1 MVLSLA
7 SSTSCVLDASSV
19 LGRTEPRLWTP
30 PLRPLTPDTSMGFEQ
45 IEFARDVVR
54 MPLDPWQEWLV
65 VHAGEL
71 LPDGRPRFRVVL
83 VLVSRQNGK
92 TTVPKLLTL
101 HWMYVDRFPMVLGV
115 SSKLEYAREVWMAS
129 INLAKATPELA
140 AEIVNVRT
148 ANGQEEF
155 AIAGGARAKIAAAND
170 DAGRSLS
177 IDRLYV
183 DELRQHHSYT
193 AWAAA
198 ESTMNARPYAQ
209 AWLLSNAGSDASIV
223 LNDLREAALSGVDE
237 RLGVFE
243 WSADENADPTD
254 LEALAQANPNLG
266 RRLNADTLLASAR
279 RAVELGGEALTTFKT
294 ENMCI
299 RVQVLNPAID
309 PGDWKG
315 CCDPAP
321 LDVEQRQRLAACVDL
336 SPDGSHATLAA
347 AVVLADGRVRVETVH
362 EWTGPDA
369 ATQLERELPAWAER
383 VRPTVLGWYPGG
395 PAAAVAARLVD
406 RRKEGV
412 RGWPPRGV
420 RVAEIRGEMTAVC
433 MGFAKEVKA
442 RTLAHSGQSMPGAQ
456 VAKAERLRRG
466 DGWVF
471 TRAGGQVDAVYAMAG
486 AVHLVR
492 TMPKLRAVSRRTRS
506 AS

>member
-1 MVLSLA
+1 M
-7 SSTSCVLDASSV
+7 SSV

-30 PLRPLTPDTSMGFEQ
+30 PLRPLTPETSVGFEQ
-45 IEFARDVVR
+45 VEFARDVVR

-101 HWMYVDRFPMVLGV
+101 HWMYVDRWPMTLGV
-115 SSKLEYAREVWMAS
+115 SSKLEYAREVWLAS
-129 INLAKATPELA
+129 IDLAKASPELA
-140 AEIVNVRT
+140 PEILNVRT

-155 AIAGGARAKIAAAND
+155 AISGGARAKIAAANG

-183 DELRQHHSYT
+183 DELRQHHTYT

-198 ESTMNARPYAQ
+198 ESTMNARPHAQ
-209 AWLLSNAGSDASIV
+209 AWLLSNAGSDASVV
-223 LNDLREAALSGVDE
+223 LNDLREAALAGVDD
-237 RLGVFE
+237 RLGLFE
-243 WSADENADPTD
+243 WSADDDADPLD
-254 LEALAQANPNLG
+254 LDALAQANPNLG
-266 RRLNADTLLASAR
+266 RRLSADTLLAAAR

-299 RVQVLNPAID
+299 RVKVLNPAID
-309 PGDWKG
+309 PGDWRD

-321 LDVEQRQRLAACVDL
+321 VETEQRLRLAGCVDL
-336 SPDGSHATLAA
+336 SPDGLHATLAV
-347 AVVLADGRVRVETVH
+347 AVILEDGRARVEAVH

-369 ATQLERELPAWAER
+369 ATQLERELPAWAQR
-383 VRPTVLGWYPGG
+383 VRPAVLGWYPGG
-395 PAAAVAARLVD
+395 PAAAVAAKLVD

-420 RVAEIRGEMTAVC
+420 RVAEIRGETTAVC

-442 RTLAHSGQSMPGAQ
+442 RTVAHSGQAMPGAQ

-486 AVHLVR
+486 AVHLAR
-492 TMPKLRAVSRRTRS
+492 TMPRLRQVSRRTRG
-506 AS
+506 A